1 MGISN
6 GLKISF
12 YGAAGEVTG
21 SNSLLEAAGHKIL
34 IDCGMWQG
42 SEFNAKKNLEP
53 FPYNPKEI
61 SAVLVTHA
69 HLDHVGRLP
78 LLVKKGY
85 AGYFYATSA
94 TMELAQLIMEDALE
108 VMTYDNKKFGRPILY
123 GKTDI
128 DEVMQQFKSIDYYQD
143 FELLPG
149 IIIKLYDA
157 GHIFGSAFIEI
168 KAEGKKIVFSGDIG
182 NVKVPIL
189 RETDPLPDGLE
200 AVICESTYG
209 NRLHESTESRQQI
222 IEKLVT
228 EAIDRG
234 GVLMIPS
241 FSLERTQELLYDLN
255 DLIDRKH
262 LLPRVPIYLDSPLAI
277 NAIKV
282 YRKYPQYYDEEANNF
297 FQNGDDL
304 FHFPGLVLTESV
316 GDSKLI
322 NEASSPKII
331 IAGSGMMNGG
341 RIMHH
346 AQRYLNQRKNTLL
359 IIGYQAYGTLGRRI
373 LEGETPVNVD
383 GKIMPV
389 NCQVKAI
396 GALSAHG
403 DQKKLLSWLG
413 GASSR
418 PKKVYLN
425 HGEQEGSGALQK
437 LITDGMGIST
447 EVVSPNLTV
456 EI

>member
-1 MGISN
+1 MN
-6 GLKISF
+6 ISF

-21 SNSLLEAAGHKIL
+21 SNSLLEAVGYKIL

-42 SEFNAKKNLEP
+42 SEFNEHKNFESL
-53 FPYNPKEI
+53 PYDPKEI

-78 LLVKKGY
+78 LLVKNGY
-85 AGYFYATSA
+85 TGFFYATPA
-94 TMELAQLIMEDALE
+94 TLELAQLIMEDALE
-108 VMTYDNKKFGRPILY
+108 VMSYDHRKFGKPVLY
-123 GKTDI
+123 GKDDI
-128 DEVMQQFKSIDYYQD
+128 DAVMRQFKSIDYYQD
-143 FELLPG
+143 FELMPG
-149 IIIKLYDA
+149 IMIKFYDA
-157 GHIFGSAFIEI
+157 GHIFGSVFIEI

-182 NVKVPIL
+182 NVNVPIL
-189 RETDPLPDGLE
+189 RETDALPSDLD
-200 AVICESTYG
+200 AVVCESTYG
-209 NRLHESTESRQQI
+209 DRLHESLKNRKQI
-222 IEKLVT
+222 IETLVT
-228 EAIDRG
+228 EAVHRG

-241 FSLERTQELLYDLN
+241 FSLERTQELIYDLN
-255 DLIDRKH
+255 NLIDRTH

-282 YRKYPQYYDEEANNF
+282 YRKYPQYYDREASQF
-297 FQNGDDL
+297 FKEGDDL
-304 FHFPGLVLTESV
+304 FHFPGLVLSETTE
-316 GDSKLI
+316 DSKLI
-322 NEASSPKII
+322 NDAPSPKII

-346 AQRYLNQRKNTLL
+346 AQRYLSHRRNTLL
-359 IIGYQAYGTLGRRI
+359 IIGYQANGTLGRRI
-373 LEGETPVNVD
+373 LDGETPVNVD
-383 GKIMPV
+383 GKIVPV

-413 GASSR
+413 CGKTL

-425 HGEQEGSGALQK
+425 HGELESSEELQK
-437 LITDGMGIST
+437 MVLENLGIKA
-447 EVVSPNLTV
+447 EAVSPNLSV